1 MSAHGPGHA
10 RWYIERF
17 RRLAA
22 EGADRAGEARFVD
35 ALVAPGGRIL
45 DAGCG
50 TGRVG
55 AELFRRGHAVVG
67 ADVDE
72 ELVAAARAD
81 HPGATWV
88 HADLATLDAAALGW
102 PEPFDAAVLAGNV
115 MPYLAPDTEAEV
127 LRRVGLAVRP
137 DGVLAVGFGLDRGY
151 SLAAFDVDLRSAGLR
166 LEHRFAT
173 WDLRP
178 WTRQA
183 GFAVSVLRRHAG
195 RHPGPLSR

>member
-1 MSAHGPGHA
+1 MPAGTSSDSAGSRPRA
-10 RWYIERF
+10 PTTACP
-17 RRLAA
+17 RRNNS
-22 EGADRAGEARFVD
+22 
-35 ALVAPGGRIL
+35 APTRPVPQP
-45 DAGCG
+45 ASSM
-50 TGRVG
+50 RP
-55 AELFRRGHAVVG
+55 
-67 ADVDE
+67 
-72 ELVAAARAD
+72 
-81 HPGATWV
+81 PGATWV

-195 RHPGPLSR
+195 LHPGPLPR